1 MTIENVAYVHKKL
14 YSAVKE
20 NEMIILAEK
29 RMELVTFML
38 NEISQTQIC
47 IIFIIYIHFSLLHNV
62 NLCECAYVYMH
73 VYAYM

>member
-1 MTIENVAYVHKKL
+1 MGKENVAYVHKKL

-38 NEISQTQIC
+38 NEISQTQKDKC
-47 IIFIIYIHFSLLHNV
+47 GMCCSLTPRF
-62 NLCECAYVYMH
+62 
-73 VYAYM
+73 